1 MSHRSRPLPE
11 GENGEQRMENGRN
24 ERVLHRY
31 ILFKLDFLGLNL
43 LGKRQ
48 IPDVELPRRAASRA
62 EGTEGFT
69 RVFIRMQSK

>member
-1 MSHRSRPLPE
+1 MGSVE
-11 GENGEQRMENGRN
+11 WRMENGRN

-48 IPDVELPRRAASRA
+48 IPDVELPR
-62 EGTEGFT
+62 EGTDGFT